1 MTFKNSDNALLP
13 INHMQFFSNYNRTG
27 AFNQSKIG
35 NENVAN
41 FQNKL
46 YSKFQKIQKQKKK
59 FRFGGV
65 KIAKLNKIEKN

>member
-35 NENVAN
+35 NENTAN

-46 YSKFQKIQKQKKK
+46 YSKFQKI
-59 FRFGGV
+59 
-65 KIAKLNKIEKN
+65 